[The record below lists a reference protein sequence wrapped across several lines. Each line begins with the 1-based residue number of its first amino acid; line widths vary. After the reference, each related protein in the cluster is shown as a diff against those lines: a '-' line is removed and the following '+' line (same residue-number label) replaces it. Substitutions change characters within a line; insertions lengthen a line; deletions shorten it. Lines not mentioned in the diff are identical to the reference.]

1 MKKIG
6 FKNFCRFKDFP
17 MIELGGCTFLVGP
30 NNSGKS
36 TLLKAMVLIE
46 NNRVRLSE
54 SGLNSAVSKVY
65 VRIKN
70 NRDRLSES
78 EMKSVGSS
86 KADAQWA
93 KIGVRLSDTRIPDP
107 ILWDFSFAS
116 HYGQTEHLYLG
127 DFLSNL
133 NDNAQ
138 EKEITFS
145 FQLGNTDFSIVT
157 DGSSFDEKNPSVLVD
172 LKKFTAYNSEYD
184 IRFEWNFIN
193 EKSGILQYTFNP
205 KVVINKAE
213 TYVNELSKRN
223 FCTDDFIADDT
234 TFRADIDAFIAELK
248 TADTLQTES
257 VKFWT
262 ADWKAFIEDSKT
274 ADTLQIERLNF
285 VANDVIRPY
294 SDAQRT
300 NLLLFEFLRHAKYAI
315 NSDFTN
321 ITRDD
326 KLKYIENHNA
336 SHKVLLDPEDKND
349 YLAQTVLQYLSGIRV
364 KQEDE
369 AYKFV
374 IHWMKELKIGVDFII
389 MPIRN
394 EAYIVDIEGFDGK
407 TKSIGYFG
415 TGSIQLFIL
424 LLRIAMAIHSRG
436 KVTLY
441 IEEPE
446 QNLHPAL
453 QSKLAEMFYDV
464 WKSTKGMVEF
474 VVETHSEY
482 IIRKTQVLVAEQNY
496 KDENELK
503 EKNPFKVYYFPCD
516 ETPPYEMT
524 YRKDGKFSD
533 KFRPGFFDE
542 AANLAFKIF

>member
-6 FKNFCRFKDFP
+6 FKNFRRFKDFP

-36 TLLKAMVLIE
+36 TLFKAIVHIENNRVRISKSALDSEVSKVCIEMFE
-46 NNRVRLSE
+46 NNRVRLSD
-54 SGLNSAVSKVY
+54 SC
-65 VRIKN
+65 IF
-70 NRDRLSES
+70 
-78 EMKSVGSS
+78 
-86 KADAQWA
+86 
-93 KIGVRLSDTRIPDP
+93 DP
-107 ILWDFSFAS
+107 ILWDFSFAPKN
-116 HYGQTEHLYLG
+116 GQTEHLYLG

-145 FQLGNTDFSIVT
+145 FQSGNTDFSIVT
-157 DGSSFDEKNPSVLVD
+157 DGSSFDEKNSSVLVE
-172 LKKFTAYNSEYD
+172 LKKITAYNSEYD
-184 IRFEWNFIN
+184 IRFEWDFIN
-193 EKSGILQYTFNP
+193 EESGILHYTFNP
-205 KVVINKAE
+205 INVISEAE
-213 TYVNELSKRN
+213 RYVYKLSKRN
-223 FCTDDFIADDT
+223 FCTDEYNADDT
-234 TFRADIDAFIAELK
+234 TFRADIDAFIAESEP
-248 TADTLQTES
+248 AYTLQTGS
-257 VKFWT
+257 VKFW
-262 ADWKAFIEDSKT
+262 
-274 ADTLQIERLNF
+274 
-285 VANDVIRPY
+285 ANDVYRPC

-300 NLLLFEFLRHAKYAI
+300 NLLLFEFLRDAKDAI
-315 NSDFTN
+315 TSDFTS
-321 ITRDD
+321 TTAY
-326 KLKYIENHNA
+326 KYIETHNA
-336 SHKVLLDPEDKND
+336 SHKVLLNPEDKND
-349 YLAQTVLQYLSGIRV
+349 YLAQTVLQYLKKIGV
-364 KQEDE
+364 KKKD

-389 MPIRN
+389 KPIYN

-407 TKSIGYFG
+407 TKSLGYFG

-424 LLRIAMAIHSRG
+424 LLRIGMAISSYE
-436 KVTLY
+436 KVTIF

-464 WKSTKGMVEF
+464 WKSTKGRVEF

-482 IIRKTQVLVAEQNY
+482 IIRKTQVFVAEQNY

>member
-6 FKNFCRFKDFP
+6 FKNFRRFKDFP

-46 NNRVRLSE
+46 NNRLRPSVKSDLSSLFGDLENIRSNMIIEEYGIRLTH
-54 SGLNSAVSKVY
+54 SGFSN
-65 VRIKN
+65 
-70 NRDRLSES
+70 
-78 EMKSVGSS
+78 
-86 KADAQWA
+86 
-93 KIGVRLSDTRIPDP
+93 P
-107 ILWDFSFAS
+107 IHWDFSFAPQN
-116 HYGQTEHLYLG
+116 GQTEHLYLG
-127 DFLSNL
+127 DFMSNL

-145 FQLGNTDFSIVT
+145 FQSGNTDFSIVT

-172 LKKFTAYNSEYD
+172 LKKITAYNSEYD
-184 IRFEWNFIN
+184 IRFEWDFIN
-193 EKSGILQYTFNP
+193 EESGILHYTFNP
-205 KVVINKAE
+205 KVVINQVDTYLHEMSERHERNKESSYYETFKAKMDAE
-213 TYVNELSKRN
+213 
-223 FCTDDFIADDT
+223 DAA
-234 TFRADIDAFIAELK
+234 FRADIDAFIAESK

-257 VKFWT
+257 VKF
-262 ADWKAFIEDSKT
+262 
-274 ADTLQIERLNF
+274 R
-285 VANDVIRPY
+285 ANEVNHLY
-294 SDAQRT
+294 SDAQRV
-300 NLLLFEFLRHAKYAI
+300 NRLLFEFLRYARVAI
-315 NSDFTN
+315 TSDFRST
-321 ITRDD
+321 TAY
-326 KLKYIENHNA
+326 KYIETHNA
-336 SHKVLLDPEDKND
+336 SHKVLLNPEDKND
-349 YLAQTVLQYLSGIRV
+349 YLAQTVLLYLNEIGF
-364 KQEDE
+364 KQE
-369 AYKFV
+369 FV

-389 MPIRN
+389 KPIYN
-394 EAYIVDIEGFDGK
+394 EAYIVDIKGFDGK
-407 TKSIGYFG
+407 TKSIGHLG

-424 LLRIAMAIHSRG
+424 LLHIGMAISSHE

-464 WKSTKGMVEF
+464 WKITKGRVEF